1 MTSASQSYN
10 SPTQEL
16 FSWRARAQP
25 GITAS
30 SAASDYDP
38 VIERTRAELVA
49 AIKYIAKT
57 PITWSEREA
66 AAVDSLSAET
76 ALAFVRQLP
85 RDRAFPKIAP
95 DGEGGIMLVW
105 NSQQCK
111 ALITVSQSRLF
122 LIANPGQPDSHHF
135 QPLRFD
141 GERIPAIVL
150 AELPPR

>member
-1 MTSASQSYN
+1 MTSALQSY
-10 SPTQEL
+10 SGPTQEL
-16 FSWRARAQP
+16 FSWHAS
-25 GITAS
+25 GIKAS

-38 VIERTRAELVA
+38 VIERTRTELVA

-57 PITWSEREA
+57 PITWSEHEA
-66 AAVDSLSAET
+66 AAVDTLSAET

-105 NSQQCK
+105 NK

-122 LIANPGQPDSHHF
+122 LVANPGQPDSYHF

-150 AELPPR
+150 EKLPPR